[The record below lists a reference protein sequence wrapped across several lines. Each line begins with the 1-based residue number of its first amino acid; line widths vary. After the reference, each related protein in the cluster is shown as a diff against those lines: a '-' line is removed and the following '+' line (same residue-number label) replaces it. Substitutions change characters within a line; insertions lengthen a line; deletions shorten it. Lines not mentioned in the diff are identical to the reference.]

1 MLVFDVAKM
10 KVRIESLGIK
20 QKAISEKSGI
30 SEVALSLILQGK
42 RKCEIGEY
50 ASICEVLG
58 VNIGEFLKPRMPSEY
73 EPKEL
78 V

>member
-1 MLVFDVAKM
+1 MLVFDTAGM
-10 KVRIESLGIK
+10 KKHIESSGIK
-20 QKAISEKSGI
+20 QTAISEKSGI
-30 SEVALSLILQGK
+30 PEVALSLILQGK

-58 VNIGEFLKPRMPSEY
+58 VNIGEFLKPRMP
-73 EPKEL
+73 

>member
-1 MLVFDVAKM
+1 MLVFDTTEM
-10 KVRIESLGIK
+10 KKHIESSGIK

-30 SEVALSLILQGK
+30 PEVALSLILQGK

-58 VNIGEFLKPRMPSEY
+58 VNIGEFLKPRMP
-73 EPKEL
+73 